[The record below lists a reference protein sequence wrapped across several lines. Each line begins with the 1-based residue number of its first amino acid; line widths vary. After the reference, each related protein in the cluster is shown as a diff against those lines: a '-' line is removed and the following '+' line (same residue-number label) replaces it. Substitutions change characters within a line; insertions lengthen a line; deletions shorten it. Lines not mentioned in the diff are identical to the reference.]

1 VKIRKLDGAV
11 EHKVWLC
18 RQLLCMQK
26 ELAGKQEDYQGA
38 EGLLPRRYGLR
49 FVYQNLKFKPGHNSR
64 PR

>member
-1 VKIRKLDGAV
+1 
-11 EHKVWLC
+11 
-18 RQLLCMQK
+18 MQK

-49 FVYQNLKFKPGHNSR
+49 FVYQNLKFKPGYNSR